1 MLDLDLYTDPA
12 TMREPL
18 QSLPGL
24 DAAAI
29 RRVVVLHAARRAPR
43 RDPASRTCRIAVCY
57 GVETGEHAG
66 RILYGKVYPSD
77 VCAELAARGG
87 RPGAPAWLPELD
99 MLLWRFPHDPGLPQ
113 LGTLLDETTELV
125 HYRPEERATLRRRSG
140 AAPGGTLYA
149 KTFRG
154 AEGAELC
161 ERFSHLA
168 RLSASPRAFEVAAPL
183 RYDEASRT
191 FWQHGVEAPALAAM
205 LDADNCDALMDLVAC
220 GLAELHAA
228 APRFGPTR
236 SVTDLTA
243 GVARRGAKIGRCMPQ
258 LARTAQRTALAIAAH
273 ALDFLHAPLGQIHGD
288 FHVGQLRVN
297 GARMMVFDLD
307 ELAIG
312 DPLEDLAS
320 FVVKCQLSDPEL
332 AQSACERLLDTYA
345 RVRPAVFDPRR
356 MDWHLAAQWLHKASR
371 EFVFQRPGWRAA
383 ATRML
388 DRAKHHAA
396 RLARQPA

>member
-1 MLDLDLYTDPA
+1 MLDLDLYTDSA
-12 TMREPL
+12 AMREPL
-18 QSLPGL
+18 QSIPGL
-24 DAAAI
+24 DADI
-29 RRVVVLHAARRAPR
+29 RRIVVLHAARRAPR

-57 GVETGEHAG
+57 GVETGERAG
-66 RILYGKVYPSD
+66 QILYGKVYPSD
-77 VCAELAARGG
+77 VCAELAARAG

-113 LGTLLDETTELV
+113 LAALLDETTELV
-125 HYRPEERATLRRRSG
+125 HYRPEERATLRRRS
-140 AAPGGTLYA
+140 GTLYA

-168 RLSASPRAFEVAAPL
+168 RLSARACAFEVAAPL

-205 LDADNCDALMDLVAC
+205 LDADNCDALMELVAG
-220 GLAELHAA
+220 GLAELHGA

-243 GVARRGAKIGRCMPQ
+243 AVVRRGAKIGRCMPQ
-258 LARTAQRTALAIAAH
+258 LTRTAQRTAQAIAAH
-273 ALDFLHAPLGQIHGD
+273 APDFLHAPLVQIHGD

-320 FVVKCQLSDPEL
+320 FVVKCQLSDPVL
-332 AQSACERLLDTYA
+332 AQSACERLMEAYA
-345 RVRPAVFDPRR
+345 RARPAAFDPRR

-371 EFVFQRPGWRAA
+371 AFVFQRPGWRAT

-388 DRAKHHAA
+388 DEAKRHAA
-396 RLARQPA
+396 RLARRPA